1 MLTVDAFAR
10 LTDGAAEA
18 FLAECDELLQS
29 LDVAILRLER
39 EPGSQPALQEIFRI
53 THTVKSSAAAVGHQ
67 PMSHLAHS
75 LENLLAELR
84 TGATAMADGTVDL
97 LLEARDALRA
107 MAEEVRDRASGGI
120 EPNDLIARLDALL
133 PGRGAA
139 AMPAIGRRLRV
150 AVAFAADAAMPA
162 VRALQTLMVLD
173 RLGEVVSSKPSRAE
187 VEAGQVERGISVV
200 VATEAEAEEL
210 REALLALDEIESAL
224 VAEGRADASP
234 AAAAAAATTPATI
247 RSGKTVR
254 VDVDHLEKL
263 MNLVGELVIDRNI
276 LQNIVSRAE
285 EASHDINFVDNLA
298 ETALHLERLTNEL
311 QTEVMKARMVPVEQ
325 VFNRFP
331 RVVRDLARRLDKQI
345 DFVVEGGETELDRS
359 VIEEIAEPLVHLL
372 RNAVDHGIES
382 PAERV
387 AAGKRANG
395 TIRVAARHEAGQIVL
410 EISDDGRGIDAR
422 RVLRAALDAGVVSDD
437 ESSRYEEEAD
447 AVNLVFAPG
456 LSTAREISDVSGRG
470 VGMDVVRTSLEKL
483 GGSIAIATRVGG
495 GTTFTIHLPLTL
507 AIVHALLVSVDGA
520 TYALPLNAVV
530 EIVRFEE
537 ATLRRINRR
546 LIVNLRGALLPLVP
560 LGALLRGE
568 HDAVAW
574 VPVDPDSA
582 KRVVAVVV
590 QHGNRQAGLIVDRL
604 VGEQEIVI
612 KPLNMP
618 MGDAEGVAG
627 AAVLGDGSI
636 APILS
641 VPGLVQQ
648 LISPTRSATPLRAV
662 V

>member
-18 FLAECDELLQS
+18 FLAECDDLLQS

-67 PMSHLAHS
+67 PMSHLAHA
-75 LENLLAELR
+75 LESLLAELR
-84 TGATAMADGTVDL
+84 TGAAAVADGTVDL

-107 MAEEVRDRASGGI
+107 MAEEVRDRATGGI
-120 EPNDLIARLDALL
+120 EPADLIGRLDALHASG
-133 PGRGAA
+133 PAAPAA
-139 AMPAIGRRLRV
+139 AGRRLRV
-150 AVAFAADAAMPA
+150 AVAFAAGAAMPA
-162 VRALQTLMVLD
+162 VRALQTLMALD
-173 RLGEVVSSKPSRAE
+173 LLGEVVSSKPSRGDVEAGRVERAISAVIATE
-187 VEAGQVERGISVV
+187 VEA
-200 VATEAEAEEL
+200 EAL
-210 REALLALDEIESAL
+210 REALLALDEVESAI
-224 VAEGRADASP
+224 VAEERVDAAP
-234 AAAAAAATTPATI
+234 ATAATTAANAPATI

-285 EASHDINFVDNLA
+285 EASHDIDFVDNLA

-311 QTEVMKARMVPVEQ
+311 QSEVMKARMVPVDQ

-331 RVVRDLARRLDKQI
+331 RVVRDLARRLEKQI

-359 VIEEIAEPLVHLL
+359 VIEEIAEPMVHLL

-387 AAGKRANG
+387 AAGKRATG

-422 RVLRAALDAGVVSDD
+422 RVLRAALDVGVVSED
-437 ESSRYEEEAD
+437 ESTRYEEAD

-456 LSTAREISDVSGRG
+456 LSTASKISDVSGRG

-483 GGSIAIATRVGG
+483 GGSIGITTRVGG

-507 AIVHALLVSVDGA
+507 AIVHALLVSADA
-520 TYALPLNAVV
+520 HTYALPLSSVV
-530 EIVRFEE
+530 EIVRFQE

-546 LIVNLRGALLPLVP
+546 LIVNLRGALLPLVS

-568 HDAVAW
+568 DDGIAW
-574 VPVDPDSA
+574 APVEADPE
-582 KRVVAVVV
+582 KHVVAVVV
-590 QHGNRQAGLIVDRL
+590 QHGTRQAGLIVDRL

-648 LISPTRSATPLRAV
+648 LISPTRSAAPMRAAV
-662 V
+662 